1 MRASVPG
8 RIRALPAKRA
18 RALPRFLADVG
29 RSPQVVVAGRRGSGE
44 VRPPAA
50 PVPTVATT
58 AITDKVAVSPVLECV
73 EPHRDGFVAWFGTNN
88 TGKEAVKLPVGKQNV
103 FSPAPADRGQPT
115 IIPPGRSVRSFSV
128 KAPPGNL
135 VWRLGERT
143 STANEAS
150 KPCTAPPPTP
160 ALIDAVAVHPMDATD
175 GGPEY
180 MALRAMGVPVVIATT
195 LEEALR
201 YRVTVFAGTLSSAVI
216 GEGDDAKEG
225 AAQVEAYLSRGGI
238 VVGEAVTAPVA
249 RPLFGIDRVVE
260 SAAREEIRFE
270 GDDPTLADLDQKE
283 ERVVALD
290 DAAQETKVGT
300 VGYVTGDATS
310 VLARF
315 DDGTAALTRRE
326 HEGGGVAYAV
336 GARFLDL
343 ITRHQ
348 EGARFSSKRR
358 YVNSFETAADVW
370 QLWLRGVYRTN
381 VDGGVTI
388 GTAPKGAP
396 YAVVP
401 TLSLNF
407 SQGARFT
414 PEYVNAAARLK
425 APTTVFADT
434 HYVDDWLDRAWFATD
449 EFDAAAKAV
458 AANDGELASH
468 SVAHSPVFNR
478 LAMGTGAER
487 YPDYR
492 PFVASRT
499 ERRARPS
506 WASCGSRA
514 SCSRGISDR
523 STRSAPGT
531 CWSRAGCPRPRTPPA
546 TASTRRAHR
555 DGWRAPSRSRSHGS
569 TDAGTRT

>member
-1 MRASVPG
+1 
-8 RIRALPAKRA
+8 
-18 RALPRFLADVG
+18 
-29 RSPQVVVAGRRGSGE
+29 
-44 VRPPAA
+44 
-50 PVPTVATT
+50 
-58 AITDKVAVSPVLECV
+58 
-73 EPHRDGFVAWFGTNN
+73 
-88 TGKEAVKLPVGKQNV
+88 
-103 FSPAPADRGQPT
+103 
-115 IIPPGRSVRSFSV
+115 
-128 KAPPGNL
+128 
-135 VWRLGERT
+135 
-143 STANEAS
+143 
-150 KPCTAPPPTP
+150 
-160 ALIDAVAVHPMDATD
+160 MDATD

-216 GEGDDAKEG
+216 GEGGDAKEG

-300 VGYVTGDATS
+300 VGYVTGDTTS

-434 HYVDDWLDRAWFATD
+434 HYIDDWLDRAWFATD

-458 AANDGELASH
+458 AANHGELASH

-487 YPDYR
+487 YPNYR

-499 ERRARPS
+499 QDDGRVHHGRVAGLARVAPGVSAVGPLVPLRVPAGPARVAPGPGRRRLPLRLVEHTGMGGGRLPVPGPTARRTRIRGRDHLPGGVRGRRARRPEGS
-506 WASCGSRA
+506 DHAGHRADAPKRRQRRPERPPVLPARHEASCPTRCPRGAR
-514 SCSRGISDR
+514 CSRCRARTGRGSARSPTSASSGGIASGWR
-523 STRSAPGT
+523 SSRRRARSAPAVGG
-531 CWSRAGCPRPRTPPA
+531 SRCRT
-546 TASTRRAHR
+546 
-555 DGWRAPSRSRSHGS
+555 
-569 TDAGTRT
+569 